1 MFWAINLIISVTTL
15 KLYDLYIKL
24 NLLEIATLSTKTYAI
39 LFFSLSM
46 LYLCT
51 VFSDFMFAYHPM

>member
-1 MFWAINLIISVTTL
+1 MISVTTL

-24 NLLEIATLSTKTYAI
+24 NLLEIVTLSTKTYAI
-39 LFFSLSM
+39 LFFSLSI